1 MALTT
6 IYTSREGTVVSANPS
21 ASGNFLSYRNDSTG
35 TSSNTYTSATTVQIA
50 INAQYTNGR
59 PGSVTIER
67 TFLFFDTSSVAGTI
81 TACTLG
87 VLGASPYANSL
98 DSIIVEATA
107 WGGTSSPNLN
117 LTTSDYGDIDFA
129 TPYSSQL
136 TTWSTSGFNLF
147 TLNATAIA
155 DMNSNNYLNLAVI
168 EHDYDYLGVTPPSST
183 NDRAG
188 INFQSSNKPIYLN
201 ITYTPGGYGNDVNSV
216 SSTSIVSINGV
227 ASAAIASLNGV

>member
-6 IYTSREGTVVSANPS
+6 IYTSREGTVTSANPS
-21 ASGNFLSYRNDSTG
+21 ATGNFLFYRNATTG
-35 TSSNTYTSATTVQIA
+35 TSSDTYTSDTTVQIA
-50 INAQYTNGR
+50 INTQFASGR

-67 TFLFFDTSSVAGTI
+67 TFLFFDTSAVAGTI

-87 VLGASPYANSL
+87 VLGASPYSNQV

-107 WGGTSSPNLN
+107 WGGTSSPS
-117 LTTSDYGDIDFA
+117 LTLSTADYDELSFS

-136 TTWSTSGFNLF
+136 TTWTNSNFNLF
-147 TLNATAIA
+147 TLNSTAIA

-168 EHDYDYLGVTPPSST
+168 EHDYDYLGVTPSSGT

-188 INFQSSNKPIYLN
+188 INFQSSTKPIYLD
-201 ITYTPGGYGNDVNSV
+201 ITYTPGGYGNNVNGV
-216 SSTSIVSINGV
+216 SSTNIGEVNGV
-227 ASAAIASLNGV
+227 SSTNIGEIIGV